1 VATQYDKDVTESRAR
16 ETAEVTAFR
25 EAYAAALQLARDLR
39 ETRTDL
45 EITQEAL
52 SERSGV
58 TVADIRRIESGEIDP
73 GDAGMIA
80 RMVHAMGRELEP
92 LRLKVPA

>member
-1 VATQYDKDVTESRAR
+1 MPTPYHQDVAESRAR

-25 EAYAAALQLARDLR
+25 EAYTATLKLARDLR
-39 ETRTDL
+39 ETRSDL
-45 EITQEAL
+45 EITREAL
-52 SERSGV
+52 SERAGV
-58 TVADIRRIESGEIDP
+58 TVADIKRIESGEIDP
-73 GDAGMIA
+73 GDAGFIA